1 MTPRMSI
8 VIPAHDEG
16 PLVRRSLEQMLRG
29 AAPGEFDVVVVANGC
44 SDDTA
49 EQARAVPG
57 VTVHEITEGSKIAA
71 LNAGDALA
79 QVLPRAYIDA
89 DVALSVS
96 ALRAMADELTGTPAP
111 LAVAPRLI
119 VDTSRSS
126 LPVRCH
132 SRVWAASA
140 YRSRG
145 HVGSG
150 VYAVNAAGRERWET
164 FPDVIAD
171 DRFVQLRFAP
181 DERTT
186 LADETFTVHAPRN
199 MRALVRRGV
208 RIELGNR
215 QLPNGGVE
223 RDRGGLLGRVARSP
237 RLWLSFPFYVWGY
250 AMPKLIARRRSAGP
264 IAWDRDTSLRE
275 ASRR

>member
-16 PLVRRSLEQMLRG
+16 PLLRRSLEKMLDG
-29 AAPGEFDVVVVANGC
+29 AQPGEFEVIVVANGC

-49 EQARAVPG
+49 EQARSIPG
-57 VTVHEITEGSKIAA
+57 VTVVEIAEGSKIAA
-71 LNAGDALA
+71 LNKGDETAR
-79 QVLPRAYIDA
+79 VFPRAYIDA

-96 ALRAMADELTGTPAP
+96 ALRAMAEALESTSSPRAAAP
-111 LAVAPRLI
+111 VLV
-119 VDTSRSS
+119 VDASHSS

-132 SRVWAASA
+132 ARIWEASA
-140 YRSRG
+140 YRARG

-150 VYAVNAAGRERWET
+150 VYAVNSAGRDRWGA

-171 DRFVQLRFAP
+171 DRFVQLRFSP
-181 DERTT
+181 DERMT
-186 LADETFTVHAPRN
+186 LAGETFTVHAPRT

-215 QLPNGGVE
+215 QLPHTGTEQN
-223 RDRGGLLGRVARSP
+223 RRGLLARVARSP
-237 RLWLSFPFYVWGY
+237 RLWLSFPFYAWGY
-250 AMPKLIARRRSAGP
+250 LVPKVVARRRPAGP
-264 IAWDRDTSLRE
+264 VAWDRDSSLRE
-275 ASRR
+275 EARR

>member
-16 PLVRRSLEQMLRG
+16 PLVRESIERMLHG
-29 AAPGEFDVVVVANGC
+29 AEPGEFEVVVVANGC

-49 EQARAVPG
+49 QQARAVPG
-57 VTVHEITEGSKIAA
+57 VTVVEIAQGSKIAA
-71 LNAGDALA
+71 LNAGDERAR
-79 QVLPRAYIDA
+79 VLPRAYIDA

-96 ALRAMADELTGTPAP
+96 ALRGMAETLAATPSP
-111 LAVAPRLI
+111 RAVAPRLV
-119 VDTSRSS
+119 VDASRSS

-132 SRVWAASA
+132 ARIWAASA
-140 YRSRG
+140 YRARG

-150 VYAVNAAGRERWET
+150 VYAVNAAGRERWGE

-171 DRFVQLRFAP
+171 DRFVQLRFSP
-181 DERTT
+181 EERTT
-186 LADETFTVHAPRN
+186 LTDETFTVHAPRT

-215 QLPNGGVE
+215 QLPHNGTE
-223 RDRGGLLGRVARSP
+223 QNRGGLLGRVARSP
-237 RLWLSFPFYVWGY
+237 RLWPSFPFYVWGY
-250 AMPKLIARRRSAGP
+250 ILPKVVARRRPTGP
-264 IAWDRDTSLRE
+264 VAWDRDSSLRE
-275 ASRR
+275 AARR